1 MPKIVNVDDK
11 LNYICER
18 AYEELVKNGVGQFSL
33 NKFIDS
39 LNMSKGQFYHYFKTK
54 EELICKAIDTKCYE
68 AFTHT
73 YEAARLQTT
82 FLEKMRTFFAFFLG
96 ESETQFGALEDVLK
110 RIFHLYLNS
119 ESSAIKQLNREFY
132 RVMFSYIDEMFETM
146 ITQGLIKEEGR
157 GLARSFI
164 ATVDGMY
171 VHSLMNDDFDMKVS
185 LEAYLKIMDG
195 LLAIQKEQC

>member
-68 AFTHT
+68 AFTRT

-82 FLEKMRTFFAFFLG
+82 FLEKMRTFFAFFLR